1 MSNANKSR
9 TKTPTKRAPKRT
21 AKRTPKTTTTAD
33 LLRLKAAEKRARDA
47 YRSAAYDC
55 DPNLSR
61 AIRIRED
68 ATSLALAV
76 RDIVSPGPDSGGLMR
91 AMQCVADVA
100 RRLEFTA
107 RDIERDVFRSE
118 VAS

>member
-1 MSNANKSR
+1 MAKKIESR
-9 TKTPTKRAPKRT
+9 TKKSTKRAPKRT
-21 AKRTPKTTTTAD
+21 TKTPTPAD
-33 LLRLKAAEKRARDA
+33 LLRLKAAEKRAGDA

-55 DPNLSR
+55 DPNLPR
-61 AIRIRED
+61 AIRLRED

-91 AMQCVADVA
+91 AMQRVADVA

-107 RDIERDVFRSE
+107 TDIERDVFRSE